1 MIKTLNYIVGIAV
14 LLVAIGIPL
23 RIYLLNAEERD
34 REQMLEDLGAIPAGN
49 RRDADPSSSS
59 DLDRLEDSKET
70 LRNLGTVGESM
81 DALNDLFPR
90 AEIST
95 SLSIEKRPLGANGIL
110 NQSTISDSL
119 FLAAL
124 RESSD
129 LPGLLNQPQ
138 GVLPD
143 DVTDHPQAM
152 DRYLKRL
159 GQDPD
164 DHKAMYDLAIKYVEA
179 GDIDKA
185 DQLAD
190 QIKKYDESMAGGLRN
205 LIKTIRRKEK

>member
-34 REQMLEDLGAIPAGN
+34 REQMLEDLGAVPAGN
-49 RRDADPSSSS
+49 RTGAVPSASS
-59 DLDRLEDSKET
+59 DVDRLEDSKET
-70 LRNLGTVGESM
+70 LRNMGTVGESM

-95 SLSIEKRPLGANGIL
+95 SSSIDKRPLDINEFL
-110 NQSTISDSL
+110 NQSTVTDSL
-119 FLAAL
+119 FLDAL
-124 RESSD
+124 RRSSD
-129 LPGLLNQPQ
+129 LPGFLNQPQ
-138 GVLPD
+138 DVLPD

-152 DRYLKRL
+152 DRYLERL
-159 GQDPD
+159 EQDPD

-179 GDIDKA
+179 GDMDKA

-190 QIKKYDESMAGGLRN
+190 QIKRYDESMAGGLRN